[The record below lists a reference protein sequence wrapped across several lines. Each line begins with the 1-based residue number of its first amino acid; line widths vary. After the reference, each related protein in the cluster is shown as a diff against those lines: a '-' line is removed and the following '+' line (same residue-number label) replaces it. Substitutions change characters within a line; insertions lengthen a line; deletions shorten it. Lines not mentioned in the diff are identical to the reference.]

1 MHCRKTGCMFYKM
14 TKDGKRIAPV
24 QNKPKKAS
32 VVEVKK
38 GGAAKQKLTIW
49 SVNQYSI
56 RILANS
62 RNTDSTCESS

>member
-24 QNKPKKAS
+24 QNKPKKAA

-38 GGAAKQKLTIW
+38 GGAAKQWLTIW

-56 RILANS
+56 RILANIII
-62 RNTDSTCESS
+62 E

>member
-1 MHCRKTGCMFYKM
+1 MFYKM

-24 QNKPKKAS
+24 QNKPKKAA

-38 GGAAKQKLTIW
+38 GGAAKQRLTIW

-56 RILANS
+56 RILANIS
-62 RNTDSTCESS
+62 MNSSNVFVWRYN